1 MVPSE
6 VPVALASGSITTCT
20 IQGFLS
26 HLFYGI
32 SSCSTASLAVA
43 YSGIVRFGWKD
54 EIKGWRQLPF
64 TGIPVFAG
72 LVFAFVPIY
81 GQNYNWNG
89 GFACDVT
96 GSPLGCDWPGST
108 TACTR
113 GENAL
118 IMLGVTGIIP
128 FVIAFSIIVASM
140 ALLVHSV
147 LTQERKMDRYSLEGQ
162 PSSRRMTK
170 KTTRQ
175 GMYYIL
181 AFGVGWIPYFI
192 YIIVE
197 YSVGRIPR
205 LIFTFALIT
214 RPLQGVFNALVYF
227 RPKYKAIKQNNSSE
241 SRISSVLQVLKIRE
255 TSNQKSNKT
264 VKGAAIR
271 EIKESGNEEQ
281 KKEEHLDEE

>member
-1 MVPSE
+1 MRVVETITKQRLSLLNEVYGSWTSYDGCAEDRPVEPYMTAFLMHDFLVSLLPLSAFFTQFLSTWMVPSE

-32 SSCSTASLAVA
+32 SACSNASLAVA
-43 YSGIVRFGWKD
+43 YSGIVRFGWQD

-64 TGIPVFAG
+64 TGIPVLAG
-72 LVFAFVPIY
+72 LVLAFVPVH

-89 GFACDVT
+89 GYACDVT
-96 GSPLGCDWPGST
+96 ASPLGCDWPGST
-108 TACTR
+108 TTCTR

-128 FVIAFSIIVASM
+128 FVITFSIIVASM

-147 LTQERKMDRYSLEGQ
+147 LTQERKMDRYSQQGQ
-162 PSSRRMTK
+162 PGSRRMTK

-192 YIIVE
+192 CESMHMFYVKTE
-197 YSVGRIPR
+197 R
-205 LIFTFALIT
+205 LAIAFHQLPLI
-214 RPLQGVFNALVYF
+214 GF
-227 RPKYKAIKQNNSSE
+227 
-241 SRISSVLQVLKIRE
+241 
-255 TSNQKSNKT
+255 
-264 VKGAAIR
+264 
-271 EIKESGNEEQ
+271 
-281 KKEEHLDEE
+281 